1 MFSLGEADKSRLLR
15 WKRRD
20 PIQPGPYSNSM
31 SLQDCKAACT
41 ADYNCQGVIRKTSDG
56 QGSGVCYKRR
66 NIVTSHC
73 VRDPVWELHRKPTSG
88 GDIPSIDQFESMTSF
103 KDLPQQP
110 QGLPVKPTAADMV
123 FRAIHATYLTLT
135 STPNYAQPTTI

>member
-1 MFSLGEADKSRLLR
+1 
-15 WKRRD
+15 
-20 PIQPGPYSNSM
+20 M

-66 NIVTSHC
+66 NIVTGHC

-88 GDIPSIDQFESMTSF
+88 GDIPSIEQFESMTSF

-110 QGLPVKPTAADMV
+110 QGLPVTPTAADMV
-123 FRAIHATYLTLT
+123 FRATHATYLTLT
-135 STPNYAQPTTI
+135 STPNYAQPTII